1 MKKLF
6 NPKAWIL
13 VLTIASYIVA
23 ANLFFEYI
31 INREIPGFI
40 QLITSIVMIFIGALV
55 IYKIASFLVNSIN
68 FKK

>member
-1 MKKLF
+1 MKKFF
-6 NPKAWIL
+6 NPTAWIL
-13 VLTIASYIVA
+13 VLTIVSYIVA